1 MNTRRDCPKLQSDFV
16 LALPRALVSP
26 GHHTFWILSLS
37 VCLQIMNKAKS
48 SCVYGD
54 VWLQIIQCTFGRES
68 PQIFNFYVDNLKKKH
83 YCMCSITMF
92 IICSI
97 ILFSPNLF
105 YKGNFLFYS
114 KYTMASL
121 GCGVI
126 FIYVSLTVQS

>member
-37 VCLQIMNKAKS
+37 LCLQIMNKAKS

-68 PQIFNFYVDNLKKKH
+68 PQIFNFYVDNLKKTLLHVFH
-83 YCMCSITMF
+83 YNVHYLFHHF
-92 IICSI
+92 IFPKFV
-97 ILFSPNLF
+97 L
-105 YKGNFLFYS
+105 
-114 KYTMASL
+114 
-121 GCGVI
+121 
-126 FIYVSLTVQS
+126 